1 MTGPA
6 RAKNRVAAT
15 SILAEIQNEMHIALS
30 VAALVAAGPA
40 FAEYSEVEVRDGG
53 SIRGKIT
60 YNGKPPAPQKVAVTR
75 DSKVCGPFRADE
87 TFIVG
92 ADGGVKNVV
101 VYLSDVASGKKMDR
115 DLKPVLDQKDCNYLP
130 RLQVVPLHSTLL
142 IKSSD
147 LILHNVHSFLNG
159 STVINVAVPP
169 KRGLVLGRK
178 LDQAGGQQ
186 LKCDVHG
193 FMRGGIF
200 VADNPYFAVTSEDG
214 TFAIVDVPPGT
225 YTLNTWHEAAGS
237 LAEQVT
243 LAPGASATF
252 NGKIR

>member
-1 MTGPA
+1 
-6 RAKNRVAAT
+6 
-15 SILAEIQNEMHIALS
+15 
-30 VAALVAAGPA
+30 
-40 FAEYSEVEVRDGG
+40 
-53 SIRGKIT
+53 
-60 YNGKPPAPQKVAVTR
+60 
-75 DSKVCGPFRADE
+75 
-87 TFIVG
+87 
-92 ADGGVKNVV
+92 
-101 VYLSDVASGKKMDR
+101 MDR
-115 DLKPVLDQKDCNYLP
+115 DVKPVLDQKECNYVP

-169 KRGLVLGRK
+169 QRGLVLGRK

-200 VADNPYFAVTSEDG
+200 VADNPYFAVTAEDG
-214 TFAIVDVPPGT
+214 TFAILDVPAGT
-225 YTLNTWHEAAGS
+225 YNLNTWHEAAGS
-237 LAEQVT
+237 IAQEVT
-243 LAPGASATF
+243 VEPGGSATF

>member
-1 MTGPA
+1 
-6 RAKNRVAAT
+6 
-15 SILAEIQNEMHIALS
+15 MHIALFFA
-30 VAALVAAGPA
+30 AALLAASPA
-40 FAEYSEVEVRDGG
+40 FAEYTEVEIRDGG

-60 YNGKPPAPQKVAVTR
+60 YNGRPPSPQKIVVTR
-75 DSKVCGPFRADE
+75 DNKVCGTSRADD
-87 TFIVG
+87 TFIVA

-101 VYLSDVASGKKMDR
+101 VYLSDVAAGKIMDR
-115 DLKPVLDQKDCNYLP
+115 DVKPVLDQKECNYVP

-169 KRGLVLGRK
+169 QKGLVLGRK
-178 LDQAGGQQ
+178 LDRAGGQQ

-200 VADNPYFAVTSEDG
+200 VADNPYFAVTAEDG
-214 TFAIVDVPPGT
+214 TFAILDVPAGT
-225 YTLNTWHEAAGS
+225 YNLNTWHEAAGS
-237 LAEQVT
+237 IAQEVT
-243 LAPGASATF
+243 VEPGGSATF

>member
-1 MTGPA
+1 
-6 RAKNRVAAT
+6 
-15 SILAEIQNEMHIALS
+15 MHIALFLA
-30 VAALVAAGPA
+30 AALVAAGPA
-40 FAEYSEVEVRDGG
+40 FAEYTEVQVRDGG

-60 YNGKPPAPQKVAVTR
+60 YNGRPPSPHKISVTR
-75 DSKVCGPFRADE
+75 DTKVCGTSRADD
-87 TFIVG
+87 TFIVA
-92 ADGGVKNVV
+92 ADGGVKSVV
-101 VYLSDVASGKKMDR
+101 VYLSDVAAGKTMDR
-115 DLKPVLDQKDCNYLP
+115 EVKPVLDQRECNYVP

-169 KRGLVLGRK
+169 QKGLVLGRK
-178 LDQAGGQQ
+178 LDRPGGQQ

-200 VADNPYFAVTSEDG
+200 VADNPYFAVTAEDG
-214 TFAIVDVPPGT
+214 TFAILDVPAGT

-237 LAEQVT
+237 IAQEVT
-243 LAPGASATF
+243 VEPGASAIF

>member
-1 MTGPA
+1 
-6 RAKNRVAAT
+6 
-15 SILAEIQNEMHIALS
+15 MHIALFLA
-30 VAALVAAGPA
+30 AALLAAGPA
-40 FAEYSEVEVRDGG
+40 FAEYTEVQVRDGG

-60 YNGKPPAPQKVAVTR
+60 YNGRPPSPHKISVTR
-75 DSKVCGPFRADE
+75 DTKVCGTSRADD
-87 TFIVG
+87 TFIVA
-92 ADGGVKNVV
+92 ADGGVKSVV
-101 VYLSDVASGKKMDR
+101 VYLSDVAAGKTMDR
-115 DLKPVLDQKDCNYLP
+115 EVKPVLDQRECNYVP

-169 KRGLVLGRK
+169 QKGLVLGRK
-178 LDQAGGQQ
+178 LDRPGGQQ

-200 VADNPYFAVTSEDG
+200 VADNPYFAVTAEDG
-214 TFAIVDVPPGT
+214 TFAILDVPAGT

-237 LAEQVT
+237 IAQEVT
-243 LAPGASATF
+243 VEPGASAIF

>member
-1 MTGPA
+1 
-6 RAKNRVAAT
+6 
-15 SILAEIQNEMHIALS
+15 MHIALFLA
-30 VAALVAAGPA
+30 AALLAADPA
-40 FAEYSEVEVRDGG
+40 FAEYTEVQVRDGG

-60 YNGKPPAPQKVAVTR
+60 YNGRPPSPHKISVTR
-75 DSKVCGPFRADE
+75 DTKVCGTSRADD
-87 TFIVG
+87 TFIVA
-92 ADGGVKNVV
+92 ADGGVKSVV
-101 VYLSDVASGKKMDR
+101 VYLSDVAAGKTMDR
-115 DLKPVLDQKDCNYLP
+115 EVKPVLDQRECNYVP

-169 KRGLVLGRK
+169 QKGLVLGRK
-178 LDQAGGQQ
+178 LDRPGGQQ

-200 VADNPYFAVTSEDG
+200 VADNPYFAVTAEDG
-214 TFAIVDVPPGT
+214 TFAILDVPAGT

-237 LAEQVT
+237 IAQEVT
-243 LAPGASATF
+243 VEPGASAIF

>member
-1 MTGPA
+1 
-6 RAKNRVAAT
+6 
-15 SILAEIQNEMHIALS
+15 MHIALFLA
-30 VAALVAAGPA
+30 AALLAAGPA
-40 FAEYSEVEVRDGG
+40 FAEYTEVRVRDGG

-60 YNGKPPAPQKVAVTR
+60 YNGRPPSPHKISVTR
-75 DSKVCGPFRADE
+75 DTKVCGTSRADD
-87 TFIVG
+87 TFIVA
-92 ADGGVKNVV
+92 ADGGVKSVV
-101 VYLSDVASGKKMDR
+101 VYLSDVAAGKTMDR
-115 DLKPVLDQKDCNYLP
+115 EVKPVLDQRECNYVP

-169 KRGLVLGRK
+169 QKGLVLGRK
-178 LDQAGGQQ
+178 LDRPGGQQ

-200 VADNPYFAVTSEDG
+200 VADNPYFAVTAEDG
-214 TFAIVDVPPGT
+214 TFAILDVPAGT

-237 LAEQVT
+237 IAQEVT
-243 LAPGASATF
+243 VEPGASAIF

>member
-1 MTGPA
+1 
-6 RAKNRVAAT
+6 
-15 SILAEIQNEMHIALS
+15 MHIALFLA
-30 VAALVAAGPA
+30 AALLAAGPA
-40 FAEYSEVEVRDGG
+40 FAEYAEVQVRDGG

-60 YNGKPPAPQKVAVTR
+60 YNGRPPSPHKISVTR
-75 DSKVCGPFRADE
+75 DTKVCGTSRADD
-87 TFIVG
+87 TFIVA
-92 ADGGVKNVV
+92 ADGGVKSVV
-101 VYLSDVASGKKMDR
+101 VYLSDVAAGKTMDR
-115 DLKPVLDQKDCNYLP
+115 EVKPVLDQRECNYVP

-159 STVINVAVPP
+159 STIINVAVPP
-169 KRGLVLGRK
+169 QKGLALGRK
-178 LDQAGGQQ
+178 LDRPGGQQ

-200 VADNPYFAVTSEDG
+200 VADNPYFAVTAEDG
-214 TFAIVDVPPGT
+214 TFAILDVPAGT

-237 LAEQVT
+237 IAQEVT
-243 LAPGASATF
+243 VEPGASAIF

>member
-1 MTGPA
+1 
-6 RAKNRVAAT
+6 
-15 SILAEIQNEMHIALS
+15 MHIALS
-30 VAALVAAGPA
+30 FAAALVAAGPA
-40 FAEYSEVEVRDGG
+40 FAEYREIEVRDGG

-60 YNGKPPAPQKVAVTR
+60 YNGRPPSPHKISVTR
-75 DSKVCGPFRADE
+75 DSKVCGTSRADDSL
-87 TFIVG
+87 IVA

-101 VYLSDVASGKKMDR
+101 VYLSDVAAGKTMDR
-115 DLKPVLDQKDCNYLP
+115 DLKPVLDQKECNYVP
-130 RLQVVPLHSTLL
+130 RLQVVPLNSTLL

-169 KRGLVLGRK
+169 QRGLVLGRK
-178 LDQAGGQQ
+178 LDRAGGQQ

-200 VADNPYFAVTSEDG
+200 VADNPYFAVTAEDG
-214 TFAIVDVPPGT
+214 TFAILDVPPGT
-225 YTLNTWHEAAGS
+225 YTLNTWHESAGS
-237 LAEQVT
+237 LAEPVAV
-243 LAPGASATF
+243 APGASANF

>member
-1 MTGPA
+1 
-6 RAKNRVAAT
+6 
-15 SILAEIQNEMHIALS
+15 MHIALFFA
-30 VAALVAAGPA
+30 AALVAAGPA
-40 FAEYSEVEVRDGG
+40 FAEYTEVQIRDGG

-60 YNGKPPAPQKVAVTR
+60 YNGRPPSLQKIVVTR
-75 DSKVCGPFRADE
+75 DSKVCGTSRPDD
-87 TFIVG
+87 TFIV
-92 ADGGVKNVV
+92 APDGGVKNVV
-101 VYLSDVASGKKMDR
+101 VYLSDIAAGKTMDR
-115 DLKPVLDQKDCNYLP
+115 DVKPVLDQKECNYVP

-169 KRGLVLGRK
+169 QKGLMLGRK
-178 LDQAGGQQ
+178 LDRAGGQQ

-200 VADNPYFAVTSEDG
+200 VADNPYFAVTAEDG
-214 TFAIVDVPPGT
+214 TFAILDVPPGT

-237 LAEQVT
+237 IAQEVT
-243 LAPGASATF
+243 VEPGGSAIF